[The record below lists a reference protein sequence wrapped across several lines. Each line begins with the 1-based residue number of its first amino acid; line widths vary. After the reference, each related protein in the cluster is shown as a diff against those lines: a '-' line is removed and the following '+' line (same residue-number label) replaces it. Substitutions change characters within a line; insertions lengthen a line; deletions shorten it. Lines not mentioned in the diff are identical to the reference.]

1 MHLGN
6 CKWGQIILK
15 SEGTPGKGA
24 RTGFLKKGSFRAGF
38 WKDSCF
44 KRERE
49 QVPGWGRKC
58 PGNEPRAP
66 TETQGRDPVMG
77 RGWAQQGNNEKQ
89 GSSPQTVLPSPSICP
104 TEHPLFP
111 AATPPASL
119 CSNSD
124 APPPFFLSSFFFL
137 YLYLPVFVCLYF
149 YLIFSSLL
157 FSCCHEC

>member
-1 MHLGN
+1 MFIKHSIYHSKEKKKWKTLVIVSLKFHSVHSQNSTNMHLGN

-66 TETQGRDPVMG
+66 TET
-77 RGWAQQGNNEKQ
+77 
-89 GSSPQTVLPSPSICP
+89 
-104 TEHPLFP
+104 
-111 AATPPASL
+111 
-119 CSNSD
+119 
-124 APPPFFLSSFFFL
+124 
-137 YLYLPVFVCLYF
+137 
-149 YLIFSSLL
+149 
-157 FSCCHEC
+157 